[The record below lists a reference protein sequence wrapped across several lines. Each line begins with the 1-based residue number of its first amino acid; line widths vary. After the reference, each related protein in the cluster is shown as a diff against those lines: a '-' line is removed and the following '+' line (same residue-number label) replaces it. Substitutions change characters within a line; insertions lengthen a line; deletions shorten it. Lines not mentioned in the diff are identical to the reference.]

1 MNKEQEQTKKPIILI
16 TSRSDDAIKITA
28 TAIVIIAGA
37 WIVLKMGKEMLKEME
52 GMGL

>member
-1 MNKEQEQTKKPIILI
+1 MNKEQKQTKKPIILT
-16 TSRSDDAIKITA
+16 TSKSDDAIKITI
-28 TAIVIIAGA
+28 TAILILAGA